1 MNQGS
6 THNICVEEIPLQL
19 ASEATANLANSGLS
33 DGDVVNGS
41 NGPVADHLTPI
52 GREPPFVLTG
62 RDLVAGM
69 NLGDTHGEMPA
80 AGVDLA
86 SVDAGLLAAL
96 VEAFGCFVGRRHQ
109 QTLVAGPSAFP
120 PGSDAGSFHL
130 IQGARVEPAVLLVDL
145 GDGDVTTP

>member
-1 MNQGS
+1 M
-6 THNICVEEIPLQL
+6 
-19 ASEATANLANSGLS
+19 
-33 DGDVVNGS
+33 VNAPH
-41 NGPVADHLTPI
+41 GPVADHLTPI

-69 NLGDTHGEMPA
+69 NLVGANGDVSA
-80 AGVDLA
+80 AGVDFI